1 MAEKIEVVIQKRDA
15 DGNITHQMGIDFTG
29 ASDAELEKGVQNVH
43 FVLHRAL
50 VEASK
55 PLIIVP

>member
-1 MAEKIEVVIQKRDA
+1 
-15 DGNITHQMGIDFTG
+15 MGIDFTG